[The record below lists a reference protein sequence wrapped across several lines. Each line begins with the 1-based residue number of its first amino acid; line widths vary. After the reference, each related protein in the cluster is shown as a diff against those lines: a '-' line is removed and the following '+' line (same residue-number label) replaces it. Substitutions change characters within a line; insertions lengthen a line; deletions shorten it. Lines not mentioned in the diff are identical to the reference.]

1 MKNIKQKKYGL
12 LKTERLTGKNNIANL
27 YAKGRKRLETPL
39 MATYVKTANKG
50 EVRVLFSVP
59 KRYFRKA
66 VDRNRYKRL
75 LRESYRLNKET
86 VTTVITD
93 KDFGLDIALTA
104 TSNQKPTFRR
114 IETVMIAIL
123 KGIIY
128 EEDN

>member
-1 MKNIKQKKYGL
+1 MKNIKQKRYSL

-50 EVRVLFSVP
+50 EVR
-59 KRYFRKA
+59 
-66 VDRNRYKRL
+66 
-75 LRESYRLNKET
+75 ESYRLNKET

-93 KDFGLDIALTA
+93 IDFGLDIALTA

>member
-1 MKNIKQKKYGL
+1 
-12 LKTERLTGKNNIANL
+12 
-27 YAKGRKRLETPL
+27 
-39 MATYVKTANKG
+39 MATYVKTENKG

-86 VTTVITD
+86 VTTAITD

>member
-39 MATYVKTANKG
+39 MATYIKTAN
-50 EVRVLFSVP
+50 
-59 KRYFRKA
+59 KA

>member
-1 MKNIKQKKYGL
+1 MRNIKQKKYGL

-59 KRYFRKA
+59 KRYFRK
-66 VDRNRYKRL
+66 
-75 LRESYRLNKET
+75 ESYRLNKET
-86 VTTVITD
+86 VTTAITD